1 MCMNVCVCVLACK
14 FCLFSSDFW
23 IFAALVYFL
32 CAMLTIFIYILFVLQ
47 QLQQAVEKRNEII
60 ARLSS
65 NLQEALASR
74 DEVQL
79 EAQSLAGQIKAL
91 QIQLQQVNVA
101 PKFSGNGVLSRSS
114 LIIIIFLFLVF
125 LD

>member
-1 MCMNVCVCVLACK
+1 MRTILTY
-14 FCLFSSDFW
+14 SSR
-23 IFAALVYFL
+23 I
-32 CAMLTIFIYILFVLQ
+32 LQ

-74 DEVQL
+74 DQVQL

-91 QIQLQQVNVA
+91 QRQLQQVNVT
-101 PKFSGNGVLSRSS
+101 RSVWKN
-114 LIIIIFLFLVF
+114 LILRRDVP
-125 LD
+125 

>member
-1 MCMNVCVCVLACK
+1 MNVCVCVLACK

-74 DEVQL
+74 DKVQL

>member
-1 MCMNVCVCVLACK
+1 
-14 FCLFSSDFW
+14 
-23 IFAALVYFL
+23 
-32 CAMLTIFIYILFVLQ
+32 MLTVFIYSFLVLQ

-91 QIQLQQVNVA
+91 QRQLQQVNVA
-101 PKFSGNGVLSRSS
+101 LN
-114 LIIIIFLFLVF
+114 LIYWERVDVVSNFA
-125 LD
+125 

>member
-1 MCMNVCVCVLACK
+1 MVALTGKEQLKVSLVTRTLLILIPCNQTSLVVIVVSVLRT
-14 FCLFSSDFW
+14 
-23 IFAALVYFL
+23 I
-32 CAMLTIFIYILFVLQ
+32 LTYSFRILQ

-74 DEVQL
+74 DQVQL

-91 QIQLQQVNVA
+91 QRQLQQVNVT
-101 PKFSGNGVLSRSS
+101 LH
-114 LIIIIFLFLVF
+114 
-125 LD
+125 

>member
-1 MCMNVCVCVLACK
+1 
-14 FCLFSSDFW
+14 
-23 IFAALVYFL
+23 
-32 CAMLTIFIYILFVLQ
+32 MLTVFIYSFLVLQ

-91 QIQLQQVNVA
+91 QRQLQQVNVA
-101 PKFSGNGVLSRSS
+101 LN
-114 LIIIIFLFLVF
+114 
-125 LD
+125 

>member
-1 MCMNVCVCVLACK
+1 MRSKLTE
-14 FCLFSSDFW
+14 S
-23 IFAALVYFL
+23 FL
-32 CAMLTIFIYILFVLQ
+32 MLQ

-74 DEVQL
+74 DQVQL

-91 QIQLQQVNVA
+91 QRQLQQVNLHKICSKSFNVVSRCA
-101 PKFSGNGVLSRSS
+101 LSI
-114 LIIIIFLFLVF
+114 LI
-125 LD
+125 

>member
-1 MCMNVCVCVLACK
+1 
-14 FCLFSSDFW
+14 
-23 IFAALVYFL
+23 
-32 CAMLTIFIYILFVLQ
+32 MLTIFIFTYFLIFQ

-65 NLQEALASR
+65 NLQEALARR

-91 QIQLQQVNVA
+91 QRQLQQVNA
-101 PKFSGNGVLSRSS
+101 LN
-114 LIIIIFLFLVF
+114 
-125 LD
+125 